1 MNPWFW
7 NGESIDRDRSFSDS
21 ASGPVF
27 DWHSRLPVWE
37 QVRWNSL
44 QILVKNVSGQIDV
57 EHFIDILDQVHMN
70 YLILVF
76 HSEKLMLHVMHVYS
90 LIKNMH

>member
-1 MNPWFW
+1 MNPWLW

-27 DWHSRLPVWE
+27 DGHSRLPVWE

-57 EHFIDILDQVHMN
+57 EIFIDILGKIH
-70 YLILVF
+70 LI
-76 HSEKLMLHVMHVYS
+76 
-90 LIKNMH
+90 